1 MTVTF
6 TNGSITTSAA
16 EQSLFDITADK
27 HYATWIFAH
36 NMTAADTVEIKVYV
50 KDQQGALMR
59 VYTTQT
65 LTGLQTDPA
74 FFVPF
79 VPTKQYKVTIKR
91 TAGADKAY
99 TWQRV
104 EVT

>member
-6 TNGSITTSAA
+6 LQGSVTTTTS
-16 EQSLFDITADK
+16 EQNLFDITADK

-36 NMTAADTVEIKVYV
+36 AMTAADTVEIKVYV

-79 VPTKQYKVTIKR
+79 VPTKQYKVTIKQ
-91 TAGADKAY
+91 TAGTAKSF